1 MQHQNALVT
10 LCQTATMPVRG
21 MTLPRECPACGV
33 GVSSG
38 LGIFSMLMTRTNFHV
53 EDLLLGAYNILVFG
67 APKIW

>member
-1 MQHQNALVT
+1 MPPVGP
-10 LCQTATMPVRG
+10 CQTAAMPVRG
-21 MTLPRECPACGV
+21 MTLATECPVCGS